1 MTTTLPIF
9 LICARIAVMTTA
21 TLQQAFENLG
31 TLPADLQDELGNQL
45 KHYATQWHA
54 LKADIEEGR
63 AQLARGEKEEIADI
77 DAYVTK
83 IMKGHG
89 QAT

>member
-1 MTTTLPIF
+1 M
-9 LICARIAVMTTA
+9 AAMTTA

-45 KHYATQWHA
+45 KDYVMQWHA

-63 AQLARGEKEEIADI
+63 AQIDRGETEEITDI
-77 DAYVTK
+77 NAYVTK
-83 IMKGHG
+83 VMNGHG
-89 QAT
+89 RA